1 MLGAVWLNRVFQP
14 CVMAAQTDM
23 SMPGPC
29 PHCPAPM
36 SEDCEGVPA
45 NVCTYFDQVDYDGRI
60 PHPKTIKK
68 VVDGFV
74 QSAASA
80 ATEQLLAPP
89 APSEALL
96 QFPATGFPPVRW
108 RRPFSVPIV
117 PGECLSQ
124 AFELLEC
131 GFLAA
136 VSRKDLQGHG
146 QVVGRNRFRAEILA
160 AQVRHSS

>member
-1 MLGAVWLNRVFQP
+1 MNPLRVLRKRRRPLAARRLAMLGTVWLNRVLQP
-14 CVMAAQTDM
+14 CVMAAETDM

-80 ATEQLLAPP
+80 ATEQLLAR
-89 APSEALL
+89 S
-96 QFPATGFPPVRW
+96 
-108 RRPFSVPIV
+108 
-117 PGECLSQ
+117 
-124 AFELLEC
+124 
-131 GFLAA
+131 
-136 VSRKDLQGHG
+136 
-146 QVVGRNRFRAEILA
+146 
-160 AQVRHSS
+160 